1 MLFYY
6 DSPFLLF
13 GYFGIILI
21 GSDNVKYKEINIS
34 EKLFGEGFVVYD
46 WKETDEKI
54 TIYLKSTKHED
65 VCPDCGS
72 TVRELHN
79 TYRRKVQTIPIRNKE
94 TILDVIAYKFD
105 CQNESCKRQVV
116 MQELPFVSA
125 SQQRADDLNCLILAT
140 SMFLSNEG
148 TSKVLKHLGITVSND
163 SVKRLIDKIII
174 KDDSDVESVGIDD
187 VAIRKGQSYATAI
200 YDMHDHHLIALLEG
214 RDKETVAEWL
224 KRHDKIKLVARD
236 RATAYA
242 AAISEVLPECTQVAD
257 RFHLLQNLIE
267 KMKDIFK
274 SVLPAEIFIEDGKIL
289 ETAPEKVSVLKVTP
303 DDEILNQYNYDDTAP
318 MDEDGE
324 VIEYDDSAT
333 DKNNKQHQQ
342 HAESRKKNSD

>member
-1 MLFYY
+1 
-6 DSPFLLF
+6 
-13 GYFGIILI
+13 
-21 GSDNVKYKEINIS
+21 
-34 EKLFGEGFVVYD
+34 
-46 WKETDEKI
+46 
-54 TIYLKSTKHED
+54 
-65 VCPDCGS
+65 
-72 TVRELHN
+72 
-79 TYRRKVQTIPIRNKE
+79 
-94 TILDVIAYKFD
+94 
-105 CQNESCKRQVV
+105 
-116 MQELPFVSA
+116 
-125 SQQRADDLNCLILAT
+125 
-140 SMFLSNEG
+140 MFLSNEG

-274 SVLPAEIFIEDGKIL
+274 SELPAEIFIEDGKIL

>member
-1 MLFYY
+1 M
-6 DSPFLLF
+6 
-13 GYFGIILI
+13 
-21 GSDNVKYKEINIS
+21 KYNEINIS
-34 EKLFGEGFVVYD
+34 EKLFGEGFIVYD

-65 VCPDCGS
+65 VCPDCGAAVS
-72 TVRELHN
+72 ELHN
-79 TYRRKVQTIPIRNKE
+79 TYRRKIQTIPIRNKE
-94 TILDVIAYKFD
+94 TILDVIAYKFN
-105 CQNESCKRQVV
+105 CPNASCNRQVV
-116 MQELPFVSA
+116 MQELPFVSP

-163 SVKRLIDKIII
+163 TVKRLIDKVII
-174 KDDSDVESVGIDD
+174 KDDSDVEAVGIDD

-200 YDMHDHHLIALLEG
+200 YDMYDHHLIALLDG
-214 RDKETVAEWL
+214 RDKDTVTEWL

-242 AAISEVLPECTQVAD
+242 AAINEVLPECMQVAD

-274 SVLPAEIFIEDGKIL
+274 AELPAEIFIKDGEIL
-289 ETAPEKVSVLKVTP
+289 ETAPEKISSLKINP
-303 DDEILNQYNYDDTAP
+303 NDEILNQYDYDDAP
-318 MDEDGE
+318 PIDGDGE
-324 VIEYDDSAT
+324 IIEYDDTST
-333 DKNNKQHQQ
+333 DKNDKKHKKN
-342 HAESRKKNSD
+342 AESRKKNRT